1 MTIIVFCEKKHPAG
15 QELLFKARSMA
26 PEARITAL
34 HEDEDAG
41 KYFLCGADTVLF
53 LGEAEDDCAQGS
65 RIAEALEREA
75 PDMVLFPATVRGRF
89 LSAWAAAK
97 LHTGLTADC
106 TELSITENG
115 LLLQTRP
122 AYGGSFTASIL
133 CPEKRPQM
141 ASVRPGVFP
150 LPAGGQ
156 RPANAHARNAQC
168 PMPEALMRLIDAVP
182 TDNPCPLQQAKVIVA
197 GGKGVGGKEG
207 FALLFELARLLGGAV
222 GATRSA
228 VDEGWIPYAHQ
239 IGQTGITVRP
249 TLYMSFGISG
259 MIQHLVG
266 MRGAKY
272 AVAVNTDRNAP
283 IFRAA
288 DYGIVA
294 PWRETAAYMIRFIK
308 ERKGIQ

>member
-1 MTIIVFCEKKHPAG
+1 MTITVFCEKKHPAG

-26 PEARITAL
+26 PDAQIMAL
-34 HEDEDAG
+34 HEDRDAER
-41 KYFLCGADTVLF
+41 YFRCGADMALF
-53 LGEAEDDCAQGS
+53 LGETEDDCAQGS
-65 RIAEALEREA
+65 RIAEVLGQQSS
-75 PDMVLFPATVRGRF
+75 DIVLFPATVRGRF
-89 LSAWAAAK
+89 LSAWVAAK

-122 AYGGSFTASIL
+122 AYGGSLTACIL

-150 LPAGGQ
+150 LPDWDY
-156 RPANAHARNAQC
+156 RPAKTQAR
-168 PMPEALMRLIDAVP
+168 DAVCALPETLMQLMAVIP
-182 TDNPCPLQQAKVIVA
+182 TENPCPLQQAKVIVA
-197 GGKGVGGKEG
+197 GGKGVGSKEG
-207 FALLFELARLLGGAV
+207 FTLMFELARLLGGAV

-228 VDEGWIPYAHQ
+228 VDAGWIPYVHQ
-239 IGQTGITVRP
+239 IGQTGVTVRP
-249 TLYMSFGISG
+249 TLYLSFGISG

-266 MRGAKY
+266 MRGAQHV
-272 AVAVNTDRNAP
+272 VAVNTDRNAP

-294 PWRETAAYMIRFIK
+294 PWRETAEYMIRFIK